1 MTSIP
6 TRELDAL
13 VYHETIPMA
22 AWTGDVLALQG

>member
-13 VYHETIPMA
+13 VYHETIPVA
-22 AWTGDVLALQG
+22 AWTEDVLAQ